1 MEGKFRKKKRHYYSA
16 NETKTVLKMSNN
28 KVERMDWDSISFLQT
43 YISDVFKD
51 DMDAWKVSSKNS
63 DIVRKS

>member
-1 MEGKFRKKKRHYYSA
+1 
-16 NETKTVLKMSNN
+16 MSNN

-63 DIVRKS
+63 DIVRKGNYLASCEFSDGAMMQ

>member
-1 MEGKFRKKKRHYYSA
+1 
-16 NETKTVLKMSNN
+16 MSNN

-63 DIVRKS
+63 DIITKS